1 MAEAKEVGIILGA
14 KDEYQDSLSKFRNS
28 VSRTK
33 SETEK
38 AGNSISSQ
46 FSKITNAA
54 DKLNNKLGAVDKA
67 IGRTFKI
74 GATGVT
80 AYAGI
85 VTKDL
90 FQLNAGLSKINTLYD
105 QTAQSQKVMTKDIIE
120 TWKLIPQ
127 NFTQITQ
134 SMYDSIS
141 ASLDPKN
148 AASAARKF
156 AMGAVAG
163 ATDNM
168 SAVVKA
174 VMGTKNAYGMDDSTL
189 TEIMDVQF
197 ATIKAGIVEYE
208 ELAAALGTGIM
219 PAAQASGIDYKAVY
233 AGLAQLTKN
242 NMPANVSA
250 TSMIQLFNKLTD
262 SDGIKSFKKFG
273 VDIQDTSGHTR
284 DLLDITKD
292 LFNEF
297 EKRGM
302 TSEARK
308 GFLKDLLGSDEAAR
322 AILPLV
328 QNVKDFEKTYDA
340 VVNKS
345 KGAAKEAYVD
355 QMDNVVNQFKV
366 ILKGITGVG
375 LDYALQFS
383 PFMDAITAPFKKKML
398 LEMDI
403 AELTEGINSESNP
416 KIRKQMMVERELMLD
431 ELENIDLTPIEEWK
445 NALDESVN
453 NLKALNPE
461 LAAMAETIGGFFLSF
476 MGEEGA
482 EKRENVATGI
492 KVAGGAYLSIKAL
505 SIMKHIGDLFNWL
518 GGLGNNNKT
527 LPGIGSSISSMI
539 VNAGVVNVNGAGV
552 SPTNS
557 PLPSSTT
564 KGGPMG
570 FIMNTI
576 GSAISLGVIYAISK
590 NAIDKNKEYL
600 AMTPE
605 ERTNQNIALMR
616 RTKEDLKPR
625 GHEKYPYSPAK
636 NKMTIQPKE
645 INGTLI
651 AAMKDTMD
659 KMKASEMNISTTVPV
674 EVKSNPNVTVKVL
687 LDGANIPG
695 RVITTTSNNFSST
708 RKEIERTERR
718 MGGPTK

>member
-1 MAEAKEVGIILGA
+1 MAEAKEVGIVLGA
-14 KDEYQDSLSKFRNS
+14 KDEYQSTLSRFKS
-28 VSRTK
+28 DVLKTK
-33 SETEK
+33 SDTER
-38 AGNSISSQ
+38 AGNSITAQ

-67 IGRTFKI
+67 IGRTFKA
-74 GATGVT
+74 GLAGTA
-80 AYAGI
+80 AYAAIVSNDLLQLDAGI
-85 VTKDL
+85 
-90 FQLNAGLSKINTLYD
+90 AKINTLYD
-105 QTAQSQKVMTKDIIE
+105 QTAQSQKVMTKDIIQ

-156 AMGAVAG
+156 AIGAVAG
-163 ATDNM
+163 GTDNI

-174 VMGTKNAYGMDDSTL
+174 VMGTKNAYAMDDSTL
-189 TEIMDVQF
+189 SEIMDVQF

-208 ELAAALGTGIM
+208 ELSAALATGLM
-219 PAAQASGIDYKAVY
+219 PQAQASGIDFKAVY
-233 AGLAQLTKN
+233 AGIAQLTKN

-250 TSMIQLFNKLTD
+250 TSLTQLFNKFTD
-262 SDGIKSFKKFG
+262 KDGIKAFKKFG
-273 VDIQDTSGHTR
+273 VDIQDASGHTR

-527 LPGIGSSISSMI
+527 LPGIGNSISSMI
-539 VNAGVVNVNGAGV
+539 VNAGVVNVNGPGV

-564 KGGPMG
+564 KGGSMLL
-570 FIMNTI
+570 MNTI

-687 LDGANIPG
+687 LDGITIPG

-718 MGGPTK
+718 MGTPTK

>member
-1 MAEAKEVGIILGA
+1 MAEAKEVGIVLGA
-14 KDEYQDSLSKFRNS
+14 KDEYQDKLNRFKNDILK
-28 VSRTK
+28 TK
-33 SETEK
+33 TDTER
-38 AGNSISSQ
+38 AGGSITAQ

-67 IGRTFKI
+67 VGRTFRI
-74 GATGVT
+74 GAAGIT
-80 AYAGI
+80 AYAGV

-90 FQLNAGLSKINTLYD
+90 FQLDAGIAKINTLYN
-105 QTAQSQKVMTKDIIE
+105 QTAQSQKVMTKDIIQ

-127 NFTQITQ
+127 SFDQITQ

-156 AMGAVAG
+156 AIGAVAG
-163 ATDNM
+163 GTDNI

-174 VMGTKNAYGMDDSTL
+174 VMGTKNAYAMDDSTL
-189 TEIMDVQF
+189 SEIMDVQF

-208 ELAAALGTGIM
+208 ELSAALATGLM
-219 PAAQASGIDYKAVY
+219 PQAQASGIDFKAVY
-233 AGLAQLTKN
+233 AGIAQLTKN

-250 TSMIQLFNKLTD
+250 TSLTQLFNKFTD
-262 SDGIKSFKKFG
+262 KDGIKAFKKFG
-273 VDIQDTSGHTR
+273 VDIQDASGHTR

-527 LPGIGSSISSMI
+527 LPGIGNSISSMI
-539 VNAGVVNVNGAGV
+539 VNAGVVNVNGPGV

-564 KGGPMG
+564 KGGSMLL
-570 FIMNTI
+570 MNTI